1 MIKVYEDI
9 LEQDHKDIINNN
21 ILSNKIPYYLNQTQT
36 LEDDRINFT
45 HLLQHR
51 ETGEITSTLY
61 YNVMKIIN
69 SLCKKT
75 NTKIKHSLRAC
86 INLTFPYNPSEG
98 IIHLDHPFDHKQFI
112 IYLTD
117 GGATHFFNKEKKLF
131 KKVKSKKFK
140 VVLFDKQYHA
150 VVHPEKGVRIIIVV
164 TFV

>member
-1 MIKVYEDI
+1 MIKVYQDI
-9 LEQDHKDIINNN
+9 LEKEQKDYLNNN
-21 ILSNKIPYYLNQTQT
+21 ILNNNIPYYINKKQT
-36 LEDDRINFT
+36 LDDNRLNFT
-45 HLLQHR
+45 HLLQNR
-51 ETGEITSTLY
+51 DTREITSDIY
-61 YNVMKIIN
+61 YDVIKIIN

-98 IIHLDHPFDHKQFI
+98 AIHLDHNFAHKQFI

-117 GGATHFFNKEKKLF
+117 GGATHFFDKNKKLI
-131 KKVKSKKFK
+131 KKIKSKKYK

-150 VVHPEKGVRIIIVV
+150 VVHPKKGIRIIIVV